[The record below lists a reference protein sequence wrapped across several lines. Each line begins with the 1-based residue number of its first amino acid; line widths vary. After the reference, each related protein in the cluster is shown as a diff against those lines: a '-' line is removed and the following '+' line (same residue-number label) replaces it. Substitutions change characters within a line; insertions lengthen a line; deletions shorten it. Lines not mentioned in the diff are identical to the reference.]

1 MSDKTLMFLAMMT
14 AVLLICAALVLWR
27 LRRWSAARAEAERR
41 AVTAFEE
48 MQRVTKSLREEVRV
62 AEDATPPGE
71 RLKQRYP
78 GVRRRPAVAG
88 E

>member
-14 AVLLICAALVLWR
+14 AVMLTCGALVLWR

-48 MQRVTKSLREEVRV
+48 MQKVTKSLREEATA
-62 AEDATPPGE
+62 AEDALPAGE

-78 GVRRRPAVAG
+78 GVSRGAAVAG